1 MMQMPQ
7 KTESCHSCIHA
18 IFDSNKIHT
27 MIAERLNHCHAGRL
41 TKRRSQPPLRFAFV
55 SRLVIDYFP
64 CASPPLTGGG
74 SAFMLG
80 GGRMPLACN
89 RQQTKRSA
97 LRAPKPNVVMI
108 EAMMFSPASP
118 VSFVMRHRTI
128 PRPVSANAYPP
139 AFLSMPWTSPPNKA
153 LETIGVDVSFLF
165 IKGFWLLDI
174 AGRRCL
180 SFFR

>member
-1 MMQMPQ
+1 MSA
-7 KTESCHSCIHA
+7 ESRFYPPNKALETIGVGCFIFIHKR
-18 IFDSNKIHT
+18 F
-27 MIAERLNHCHAGRL
+27 LVAGH
-41 TKRRSQPPLRFAFV
+41 RRSPMSQL
-55 SRLVIDYFP
+55 
-64 CASPPLTGGG
+64 G
-74 SAFMLG
+74 MLG

-97 LRAPKPNVVMI
+97 LRAPKPNVVMM

-139 AFLSMPWTSPPNKA
+139 AFLSVPWTSPPNQSP
-153 LETIGVDVSFLF
+153 ERNGCCSFFSCIIRFRLADA
-165 IKGFWLLDI
+165 KGQPS
-174 AGRRCL
+174 L